1 MTALAPRL
9 SPRFASAGAAGRLP
23 QEAIDEVVAHGIMRL
38 AVRAR
43 YGGLELRYP
52 VVPQVSR
59 MLAACASSHRG

>member
-23 QEAIDEVVAHGIMRL
+23 QEAIDEVVAYGIMRL

-43 YGGLELRYP
+43 YGGLELR
-52 VVPQVSR
+52 
-59 MLAACASSHRG
+59 